1 MYVCGQLLSHVR
13 PLVTLWTL
21 ACQAILSM
29 GFFRQK
35 YLSGLPFPPLGD
47 LPDPRIKLVSLA
59 LLVYS
64 LPTESLILEYGNKA
78 EMIQNV

>member
-1 MYVCGQLLSHVR
+1 M
-13 PLVTLWTL
+13 TLWTL
-21 ACQAILSM
+21 ARQAVLSM
-29 GFFRQK
+29 GFFRQE

-47 LPDPRIKLVSLA
+47 LLDPRIKPVSPA

>member
-1 MYVCGQLLSHVR
+1 MCTCCQLLSHVR
-13 PLVTLWTL
+13 SLVTLWTL
-21 ACQAILSM
+21 GRQAILSM
-29 GFFRQK
+29 GFFRQE

-64 LPTESLILEYGNKA
+64 LPTESLILEYGNNA